1 VFYPTARVKGPQLLS
16 RRVRRGNS
24 TNVLSG
30 LRGFR
35 VGMFWVPSTDED
47 KRSLCDIITV
57 IIGIVSTPV
66 PGTTSPAWT
75 AGACPHIE
83 ILIFIS
89 LPLEHFLKPCLL
101 LFFCCVQKIVDCLSI
116 GQLLSAARQLL
127 ERATVLLPFDTVLL
141 QYDVCISESLSHTT
155 LSTPANRVTKH
166 LQQNQSASPPLSWVE
181 GITPRAGDQ
190 TTHFHR

>member
-141 QYDVCISESLSHTT
+141 PVCLYFRELVPHYFIDPCESSYETPSTKSIRNDSGRDSESFSVVG
-155 LSTPANRVTKH
+155 SQINRIEPT
-166 LQQNQSASPPLSWVE
+166 S
-181 GITPRAGDQ
+181 
-190 TTHFHR
+190 